1 MNEKLNLVEILKD
14 CLTGTK
20 FYTPVLGEVS
30 FRKLLKDKIYSNNSL
45 INTNIRRNEYDNK

>member
-14 CLTGTK
+14 CPTGTK
-20 FYTPVLGEVS
+20 FYTPVWGEVS

-45 INTNIRRNEYDNK
+45 INTNIGKNEYDNE

>member
-20 FYTPVLGEVS
+20 FYTPVFGEVS

-45 INTNIRRNEYDNK
+45 INTNIRKIENDNE